1 MCFRY
6 EACLMCTQWLLSC
19 NIYLCLPIQFP
30 PVFNASHIQSSI
42 MPYHIQ
48 YIPQKKYY
56 IYFLRTT
63 VCSPAIQYITCEAVI
78 IKQNASSGENSQEND
93 YIVVPLLFTQLSK
106 SSGIFCR
113 HCCASFRYNRRFLS
127 VSSQWFDTAA
137 PKPCSSYF
145 RSSPLSL
152 CGISL

>member
-1 MCFRY
+1 MHLK
-6 EACLMCTQWLLSC
+6 AL
-19 NIYLCLPIQFP
+19 
-30 PVFNASHIQSSI
+30 IQSLK
-42 MPYHIQ
+42 PVAVH
-48 YIPQKKYY
+48 

-78 IKQNASSGENSQEND
+78 IKQNASSGENSQEDD

-113 HCCASFRYNRRFLS
+113 HCYASFRYNRRFLS

>member
-1 MCFRY
+1 MKLATGFFMDR
-6 EACLMCTQWLLSC
+6 LW
-19 NIYLCLPIQFP
+19 QFSSLNCHLTYWK
-30 PVFNASHIQSSI
+30 PVAVH
-42 MPYHIQ
+42 
-48 YIPQKKYY
+48 

-78 IKQNASSGENSQEND
+78 IKQNASSGENSQEDD

-106 SSGIFCR
+106 SPDIIYR

>member
-1 MCFRY
+1 MHLK
-6 EACLMCTQWLLSC
+6 ALIHSLT
-19 NIYLCLPIQFP
+19 
-30 PVFNASHIQSSI
+30 PVAVH
-42 MPYHIQ
+42 
-48 YIPQKKYY
+48 

-78 IKQNASSGENSQEND
+78 IKSASSGENSQEDD

-106 SSGIFCR
+106 SSGITCR
-113 HCCASFRYNRRFLS
+113 LCCASFRYNRRFLS

-137 PKPCSSYF
+137 PKPYSSYF

-152 CGISL
+152 CGISLWICHKSTLFFVAFISYISRVACGF

>member
-1 MCFRY
+1 
-6 EACLMCTQWLLSC
+6 
-19 NIYLCLPIQFP
+19 
-30 PVFNASHIQSSI
+30 

-78 IKQNASSGENSQEND
+78 IKQNASSGENSQEDD

-106 SSGIFCR
+106 SSNLLPALL
-113 HCCASFRYNRRFLS
+113 ASFRYNRR
-127 VSSQWFDTAA
+127 VSLPYLANGSILLLQSHVPPTLGH
-137 PKPCSSYF
+137 
-145 RSSPLSL
+145 PLSACVGFL
-152 CGISL
+152 CKSAIKVLSFVAFISYIPRVACGF

>member
-1 MCFRY
+1 
-6 EACLMCTQWLLSC
+6 
-19 NIYLCLPIQFP
+19 
-30 PVFNASHIQSSI
+30 

-48 YIPQKKYY
+48 YISQKKYY

-78 IKQNASSGENSQEND
+78 IKQNASLGENSQEDD

-127 VSSQWFDTAA
+127 VSSNGSILLLQSHVPPTLGH
-137 PKPCSSYF
+137 
-145 RSSPLSL
+145 PLSACVGFL
-152 CGISL
+152 CKSAIKVLSFSSLLSHTFLE

>member
-1 MCFRY
+1 MKSATGLFTDR
-6 EACLMCTQWLLSC
+6 LW
-19 NIYLCLPIQFP
+19 QFASLKCHLTCWK
-30 PVFNASHIQSSI
+30 PVAVH
-42 MPYHIQ
+42 
-48 YIPQKKYY
+48 

-78 IKQNASSGENSQEND
+78 IKQNASSGENSQEDD

-113 HCCASFRYNRRFLS
+113 LCCASFRYNRRFLS

>member
-1 MCFRY
+1 
-6 EACLMCTQWLLSC
+6 
-19 NIYLCLPIQFP
+19 
-30 PVFNASHIQSSI
+30 

-78 IKQNASSGENSQEND
+78 IKQNASSGENSQEDD

-145 RSSPLSL
+145 RSSLSACVGFL
-152 CGISL
+152 CKSAIKVLSFSSLLSHTVLE

>member
-1 MCFRY
+1 
-6 EACLMCTQWLLSC
+6 
-19 NIYLCLPIQFP
+19 
-30 PVFNASHIQSSI
+30 

-78 IKQNASSGENSQEND
+78 IKQNASSGENSQEDD

-113 HCCASFRYNRRFLS
+113 LCCASFRYNRRFLS
-127 VSSQWFDTAA
+127 VSSQWFQSHVPPTLGH
-137 PKPCSSYF
+137 
-145 RSSPLSL
+145 PLSACVGFL
-152 CGISL
+152 CKSAIKVLSFSSLLSHTFLE

>member
-1 MCFRY
+1 
-6 EACLMCTQWLLSC
+6 
-19 NIYLCLPIQFP
+19 
-30 PVFNASHIQSSI
+30 

-63 VCSPAIQYITCEAVI
+63 VCSPAIQYITITCEAVI
-78 IKQNASSGENSQEND
+78 IKQNASSGENSQEDD

-113 HCCASFRYNRRFLS
+113 LCCASFRYNRRFLS